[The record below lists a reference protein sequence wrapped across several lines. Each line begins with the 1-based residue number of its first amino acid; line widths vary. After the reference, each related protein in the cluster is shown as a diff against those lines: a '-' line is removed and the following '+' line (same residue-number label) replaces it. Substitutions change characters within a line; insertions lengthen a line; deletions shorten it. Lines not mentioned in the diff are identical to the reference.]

1 VQLVPPSNNATLP
14 ATGLI
19 LTGGGAR
26 AAYQVGVLAALAQL
40 RRDAGMGGSGAPNP
54 FPIIAG
60 TSAGAINAATLASYA
75 DDFDA
80 AVDGL
85 MHIWQN
91 IHVDQ
96 VYAADS
102 LGVIRTG
109 ARWMTMM
116 SLGWALARW
125 RRSRPRSLLD
135 NAPLRDLLAR
145 WTRLERLD
153 EMLAQGHLRA
163 LAISGSSYT
172 SGQHVT
178 FYQTREAIEPW
189 LRSQRLAVR
198 TELTL
203 SHLMASSAIPFI
215 FPAEELEL
223 GGQKEWFGDGSMRQ
237 SAPISPAVHLGAQ
250 RVLVIGAGRMH
261 EPAGSRQVLNTGH
274 PSMAQIA
281 GHALSNIFLD
291 ALAVDVERMQRIN
304 HTLSLLSP
312 EARRN
317 TSLRPVDVL
326 VIAPSRRLDDM
337 AAEHQGSLPPP
348 IRAMLR
354 SVGVAGEGKLASG
367 SALTSYLLF
376 EPSYTGDLIMLG
388 MTDTLARR
396 AEVQQ
401 FFAWP
406 TQPPSVDPALMRKRR
421 AGFAQAAK
429 A

>member
-1 VQLVPPSNNATLP
+1 MHVLNATSPPP

-40 RRDAGMGGSGAPNP
+40 RRDAGVTDVNP

-60 TSAGAINAATLASYA
+60 TSAGAINAATLACQA
-75 DDFDA
+75 DDFCG

-91 IHVDQ
+91 IHVGQ
-96 VYAADS
+96 VYHADS

-116 SLGWALARW
+116 SLGWAIAKW

-135 NAPLRDLLAR
+135 NEPLGDLLR
-145 WTRLERLD
+145 QWVQLDRLD
-153 EMLAQGHLRA
+153 DMLRQGHMQA
-163 LAISGSSYT
+163 LAVSGSSYS

-178 FYQTREAIEPW
+178 FYQTHKPVTPW
-189 LRSQRLAVR
+189 QRSQRISVR
-198 TELTL
+198 TQL
-203 SHLMASSAIPFI
+203 SIEHLLASSAIPFI
-215 FPAEELEL
+215 FPAQMLDLE
-223 GGQKEWFGDGSMRQ
+223 GQGEWFGDGSMRQ
-237 SAPISPAVHLGAQ
+237 SAPISPAVHLGAE

-261 EPAGSRQVLNTGH
+261 EPPGRRQLNVQGH

-291 ALAVDVERMQRIN
+291 ALAVDVERLQRIN

-312 EARRN
+312 QALSA

-326 VIAPSRRLDDM
+326 VIAPSRRLDEL
-337 AAEHQGSLPPP
+337 AAEHQGSLPAP

-354 SVGVAGEGKLASG
+354 SVGVAGAGKNASG

-376 EPSYTGDLIMLG
+376 EPSYTNELITLG
-388 MTDTLARR
+388 MTDTFARR
-396 AEVQQ
+396 ADVQK
-401 FFAWP
+401 FFGWP
-406 TQPPSVDPALMRKRR
+406 AQAPQLDPAAMRRR
-421 AGFAQAAK
+421 QAGFVGKVLAA